1 MDTSIFGKSLK
12 DVTFAD
18 VVSFC
23 DQQITE
29 GLNLD
34 YKRDLSSL
42 SKIVKAL
49 VSFANTNGGWLVIGV
64 DDEDDKPKLPVTGMD
79 FEDNFVQK
87 VNNSIVSTV
96 SPIVLP
102 FYQVC
107 TSEDGKKAFLIAYM
121 PQSSSTPH
129 WMHYGGKNILFTR
142 VADRARGE
150 DWEKYASGHEWE
162 MLRDRRQSSVGLRDE
177 LAELLQDIFEA
188 RADYQNDEDEKAEE
202 TNTPMSEM
210 MRYAVTPPT
219 TYFSGR
225 HFEGTQIITL
235 LPEFPQEPVTDTATV
250 QHTILYE
257 PISNG
262 LNDYRYQTPDTRG
275 GDDAPIYQYGA
286 STHYKDEHSEHHYFF
301 GSDIYGNIMN
311 VDPIEKKR
319 KKSEENEEHTFVE
332 ITNIVTCIDGV
343 LRFAQKYYSK
353 IGVVGNLLLRVE
365 FAGEKNCM
373 LFKTNANSFPW
384 DTHHPPRNITGR
396 YLVRKK
402 VDTNTLDDAKARN
415 QVIFE
420 IVKEIFHSFN
430 YAYFKEDDLVAIIA
444 RASKTA
450 V

>member
-42 SKIVKAL
+42 PKIVKAL

-87 VNNSIVSTV
+87 VNNSIISTV

-107 TSEDGKKAFLIAYM
+107 PSDDGKRAFLIAYM
-121 PQSSSTPH
+121 PQSASTPH
-129 WMHYGGKNILFTR
+129 WMSYGGKNILFTR
-142 VADRARGE
+142 VADRAKGE

-162 MLRDRRQSSVGLRDE
+162 MLRDRRQSSVSLRDE

-188 RADYQNDEDEKAEE
+188 RADYQNDEDDKKEE
-202 TNTPMSEM
+202 DTSGLGYRAALTP
-210 MRYAVTPPT
+210 VLLP
-219 TYFSGR
+219 GR
-225 HFEGTQIITL
+225 HFEGTQLITL
-235 LPEFPQEPVTDTATV
+235 LPEFPQSPVTDTATV
-250 QHTILYE
+250 QHALLYE

-262 LNDYRYQTPDTRG
+262 LNDHRHQVPDTR

-286 STHYKDEHSEHHYFF
+286 STHHKDEYSKNHYFF
-301 GSDIYGNIMN
+301 GADIYGNIMN
-311 VDPIEKKR
+311 VDPIEKRR
-319 KKSEENEEHTFVE
+319 KYGQEQEHTFIE
-332 ITNIVTCIDGV
+332 ISHIITCIDGV

-365 FAGEKNCM
+365 FEGEKNCV

-402 VDTNTLDDAKARN
+402 IDTNVLDDADARN
-415 QVIFE
+415 RVIFD
-420 IVKEIFHSFN
+420 ITKEIFHSFN
-430 YAYFKEDDLVAIIA
+430 YAYFNEDDLVALIA

-450 V
+450 A